1 VPEGPHTGDPA
12 AAQRNL
18 ARLMDGYLTTQLL
31 YVAARLGVADV
42 LDDGPRTGA
51 EVAAAVGANS
61 DRLTRMLRGLV
72 VEGGLAE
79 DGHGRF
85 ELTPVG
91 ECLRNAV
98 PGSLRG
104 QVIAR
109 GDIYWEAAAG
119 MLRSATNGDTAFE
132 HVHGEPF
139 FEHLAADPE
148 RAATFQASMA
158 ARAQREADD
167 VVAAY
172 DFAGLRS
179 LVDLGG
185 GSGVLLQAI
194 LEADGGLRGVLLDRP
209 EAVQRATQRFAAAGL
224 GDRAECRVG
233 DFFDAVPGG
242 ADAYLLS
249 RVIHDWDDAGA
260 RRILDRCREAMTPQS
275 RLLVVDAILPERAH
289 DGPEAIRMDLHM
301 LMLFGA
307 RERTEE
313 EFRRLLAQARFAL
326 CRVVPTRSPAGL
338 SILEA
343 VPEPPGR

>member
-1 VPEGPHTGDPA
+1 
-12 AAQRNL
+12 
-18 ARLMDGYLTTQLL
+18 MDGYLTTQLL
-31 YVAARLGVADV
+31 YVAPRLGVADV
-42 LDDGPRTGA
+42 LADGPRTGA
-51 EVAAAVGANS
+51 DVAAAVGADS

-72 VEGGLAE
+72 IDGVLAE
-79 DGHGRF
+79 DSHGRF
-85 ELTPVG
+85 ELTAVG
-91 ECLRNAV
+91 ACLRDAV

-109 GDIYWEAAAG
+109 GDVYWEAAAG
-119 MLRSATNGDTAFE
+119 MLRSATDGGTAFE

-139 FEHLAADPE
+139 FEHLATDPE
-148 RAATFQASMA
+148 RAAAFQASMA

-179 LVDLGG
+179 LVDVGG

-194 LEADGGLRGVLLDRP
+194 LEADGGVRGVLLDRA
-209 EAVQRATQRFAAAGL
+209 EAVQRATQRFSAAGL

-260 RRILDRCREAMTPQS
+260 RGILDRCREAVTPES
-275 RLLVVDAILPERAH
+275 RLLVVDAILPPRAH
-289 DGPEAIRMDLHM
+289 DGPEAIRMDVHM

-313 EFRRLLAQARFAL
+313 EFRGLFAQAGFAL
-326 CRVVPTRSPAGL
+326 RRVVPTRSPAAL
-338 SILEA
+338 SVLEA
-343 VPEPPGR
+343 VPESPGR